1 MVAPDETG
9 TDIEAMW
16 RSIDKPSHKFLHYFA
31 IYEHLFAGFRGK
43 EFTFVEFGVQGG
55 GSLQMWRAY
64 FGPQARIIGVDLN
77 PQAAID
83 SPDFE
88 VFVGDQGD
96 PEFLDTLFD
105 QIGRVD
111 VVLDDGGHQSF
122 QQILTVERALSHA
135 DGPILVAVED
145 TTTSFDRPSALFH
158 RNHSFQRFAQ
168 AAADLLTQRSLGPA
182 GQPSPLDALWSV
194 EFYNGIVAF
203 RADPQRVRLD
213 RRPAEVN
220 QELSVKPDNF
230 RYEGADAAEV
240 VWPHPLKLR
249 RVTVHGRPKWWSQ
262 AKELPSKWR
271 AGG

>member
-9 TDIEAMW
+9 TDIEAIW
-16 RSIDKPSHKFLHYFA
+16 RRIDKPSHKFLHYFA
-31 IYEHLFAGFRGK
+31 IYEHLFARYRGE

-77 PQAAID
+77 PQAAVD

-96 PEFLDTLFD
+96 PNFLDELFAK
-105 QIGRVD
+105 IGPVD
-111 VVLDDGGHQSF
+111 VLLDDGGHQSF
-122 QQILTVERALSHA
+122 QQILTVEKALSHA
-135 DGPILVAVED
+135 HGPILVAVED

-168 AAADLLTQRSLGPA
+168 AASDLLTTRSLTPA
-182 GQPSPLDALWSV
+182 GEASPFDGLWSV

-203 RADPQRVRLD
+203 RADPARVQLD

-220 QELSVKPDNF
+220 QELQVKPDNF
-230 RYEGADAAEV
+230 RYEGADAAQV
-240 VWPHPLKLR
+240 VWPHAQKLR
-249 RVTVHGRPKWWSQ
+249 RVKVHGRPKWW
-262 AKELPSKWR
+262 ANVKELPTKWR

>member
-9 TDIEAMW
+9 TDIEAIW
-16 RSIDKPSHKFLHYFA
+16 RRIDKPSHKFLHYFA
-31 IYEHLFAGFRGK
+31 IYEHLFARYRGE

-77 PQAAID
+77 PQAAVD

-96 PEFLDTLFD
+96 PNFLDELFAK
-105 QIGRVD
+105 IGPVD

-122 QQILTVERALSHA
+122 QQILTVEKALSHA
-135 DGPILVAVED
+135 HGPILVAVED

-168 AAADLLTQRSLGPA
+168 AASDLLTTRSLTPA
-182 GQPSPLDALWSV
+182 GEASPFDALWSV

-203 RADPQRVRLD
+203 RADPARVQLD

-220 QELSVKPDNF
+220 QELQVKPDNF
-230 RYEGADAAEV
+230 RYEGADAAQV
-240 VWPHPLKLR
+240 VWPHAQKLR
-249 RVTVHGRPKWWSQ
+249 RVKVHGRPKWW
-262 AKELPSKWR
+262 ANVKELPTKWR